1 MIIIA
6 SYSHTFSHS
15 FGVLIYW
22 NISQHTRNV
31 WKIIHTIES
40 PREEDQSRSSARLDT
55 QTRQKSP
62 AAVQMI
68 DLAAVL
74 AKTKNTVYSWHHQ
87 QHPKLL
93 CCVRLGSVWNWISRI
108 HSIQRNWNTRLMLF
122 SDSSMSF
129 IHLLPKTSFLRQ
141 LSMSY
146 WGCWVTHV
154 SFLCSKCKANYF
166 IA

>member
-1 MIIIA
+1 MIA
-6 SYSHTFSHS
+6 SYNHIFSTVLVCWFTGVSSNTPETSKNHTY
-15 FGVLIYW
+15 LKL
-22 NISQHTRNV
+22 NLLKKQ
-31 WKIIHTIES
+31 IHTEAQQ
-40 PREEDQSRSSARLDT
+40 EVFSSC
-55 QTRQKSP
+55 SSS
-62 AAVQMI
+62 I
-68 DLAAVL
+68 
-74 AKTKNTVYSWHHQ
+74 KNCWTNNIGYSWHHQ

>member
-31 WKIIHTIES
+31 WKIIHTFES

-93 CCVRLGSVWNWISRI
+93 CGASQALPDDVYSQAAEHLELNQQDADSLQKGIET
-108 HSIQRNWNTRLMLF
+108 QRCCNF
-122 SDSSMSF
+122 
-129 IHLLPKTSFLRQ
+129 
-141 LSMSY
+141 
-146 WGCWVTHV
+146 
-154 SFLCSKCKANYF
+154 
-166 IA
+166 